1 MAGKI
6 DPIQQHLDDHYGDVG
21 LRLVKEPTDTGE
33 GMTSR
38 EANAFLRGL
47 HPVMRVKQTLKD
59 AAKKA
64 AKKG

>member
-1 MAGKI
+1 MADKI

-33 GMTSR
+33 GMSSK
-38 EANAFLRGL
+38 EATAFLRAL
-47 HPVMRVKQTLKD
+47 HPVIRVKETLKE

-64 AKKG
+64 AGKG